1 MGCMSALVWLKL
13 ALICSASACQIG
25 CENRTTAPGW
35 QRQSLDLFDFLQNEA
50 DLLWGQDRWCKVPVS
65 IIDVS
70 YFEFISKEVRL
81 HLLILWR
88 TFLDV
93 STHLGDISMA
103 LAQQWAP
110 RQHNQTQSPLST
122 RQQAAIVPW
131 SPTSP
136 PPPTASSTTLP
147 QIKTNISPKKPGQSP
162 NGSESG
168 WRHILSE
175 FWALIGWLDHGK
187 FLAGWI
193 FLAAAALTWG
203 FLLFTF
209 ILGTL

>member
-1 MGCMSALVWLKL
+1 MHVGSCVTQ
-13 ALICSASACQIG
+13 AS
-25 CENRTTAPGW
+25 T
-35 QRQSLDLFDFLQNEA
+35 DLFRFCLPNRLWESDHSTRLAATVSWPVRLSSKWDRSSLRTRSMMQSTCKYHRRV
-50 DLLWGQDRWCKVPVS
+50 LLWVV
-65 IIDVS
+65 
-70 YFEFISKEVRL
+70 ISKEVRL
-81 HLLILWR
+81 HLPILWR

-93 STHLGDISMA
+93 STHLGDISMV

-136 PPPTASSTTLP
+136 PPPTASSATLP

-168 WRHILSE
+168 WRHILLD